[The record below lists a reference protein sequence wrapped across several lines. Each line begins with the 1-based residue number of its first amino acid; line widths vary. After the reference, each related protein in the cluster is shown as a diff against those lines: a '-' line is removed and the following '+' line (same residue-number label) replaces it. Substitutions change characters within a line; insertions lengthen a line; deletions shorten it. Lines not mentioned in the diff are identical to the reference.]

1 MLVASALGVQGE
13 DGVLERVQL
22 EYEWADALSIFL
34 GATLYQSGD
43 TTFSKAIQDNDRV
56 FLEFKYSF

>member
-13 DGVLERVQL
+13 DGALERVQL

-34 GATLYQSGD
+34 GMALYQSGN
-43 TTFSKAIQDNDRV
+43 TAFSKAIQDNDRV

>member
-13 DGVLERVQL
+13 GGALKRVQL

-34 GATLYQSGD
+34 GATLYQSGN
-43 TTFSKAIQDNDRV
+43 TTYSKAIRDNARV